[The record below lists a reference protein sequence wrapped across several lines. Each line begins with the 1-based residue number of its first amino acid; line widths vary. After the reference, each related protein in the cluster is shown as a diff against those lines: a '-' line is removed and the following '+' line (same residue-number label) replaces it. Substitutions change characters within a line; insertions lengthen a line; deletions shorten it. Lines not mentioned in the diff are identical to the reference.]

1 MKPSY
6 RYDKGEIRNTH
17 INEDGFLIS
26 DSIITRTGV
35 FIYKN
40 ADGSLRR
47 ELRHPDDILKQDSIR
62 TLKML
67 PITLMH
73 PPEKKVDSMN
83 ASRLSKG
90 FTGEDIT
97 IDGKF
102 IRNKLKICD
111 QEAINAVQ
119 GGMQELSLGYTVML
133 VEENGE
139 YDGQNFD
146 FRQTEVVYNH
156 LAIVPSA
163 RAGNEARIVMDEND
177 AIQVED
183 TTENNHQSQKT
194 DKENRMKKI
203 NIDGIEYEAAPEVIN
218 KLTKEIARADS
229 TTADLKTVTDEKSA
243 LQAKLDEANEKI
255 KKHDSHDSATEIQT
269 AVNARLALVAQ
280 ATPHLDEDILKKV
293 TDMTDKDIKVAV
305 IKKHYP
311 EAKLDEKDDVYIDA
325 RYDGAIELPAEK
337 KDTSISS
344 QRQTVNKA
352 NKNDTREE
360 PDQEKSRN
368 DMLSGLKDAW
378 KIPESK

>member
-6 RYDKGEIRNTH
+6 RYDKGEIRSAH